1 MAVGR
6 ISGPL
11 LKDNLLRNGV
21 DLAFETSLLY
31 LDVTNRRVGI
41 NTATPQYDLDV
52 AGTIRSTNLTATT
65 QATLASFTFNG
76 NTLSSTNST
85 INLTP
90 ANSNAV
96 VYQGTI
102 SVGSLR
108 VTANTISSAGT
119 NVDINV
125 SPSGTGSV
133 NLNSNTLINGDLHV
147 TGDIIADGAGTNGN
161 ITLGNQSTDTVTFDA
176 EVNSDILPSATNT
189 YNLGSNSL
197 QWNNIYVGTVNTGSL
212 NSTTVLTSDVQTANL
227 DISGNTISTY
237 TANTDINLTPNGT
250 GSVVLGNF
258 QFNNNTITNTSVGAV
273 SNFVSTGSGYYKFGG
288 TYGVVIPAGNNTNR
302 PSLTSDEVGMIRYNT
317 VQQAVEV
324 YNGAAW
330 ASIAGSVGGISTT
343 QASDVGIATVLTFG

>member
-52 AGTIRSTNLTATT
+52 SGTIRSTNLTATT
-65 QATLASFTFNG
+65 TATLASFTFNG

-90 ANSNAV
+90 ASPNAV

-147 TGDIIADGAGTNGN
+147 TGNITADAGSGGN

-197 QWNNIYVGTVNTGSL
+197 QWNNIHVGTVNTNTL
-212 NSTTVLTSDVQTANL
+212 NATTILTSDVKTTNL

-237 TANTDINLTPNGT
+237 TDNTDINLTPNGT

-288 TYGVVIPAGNNTNR
+288 TYGVVIPSGDNTTR

-330 ASIAGSVGGISTT
+330 ASIAGSVGGISTS

>member
-21 DLAFETSLLY
+21 NLAFETSLLY

-65 QATLASFTFNG
+65 TANLASFTFNG

-90 ANSNAV
+90 SGTNAV
-96 VYQGTI
+96 VYQGLI
-102 SVGSLR
+102 SVGSLNI
-108 VTANTISSAGT
+108 ANNTINSVGT
-119 NVDINV
+119 NVDINI
-125 SPSGTGSV
+125 SPSGTGFV

-147 TGDIIADGAGTNGN
+147 TGNITADAGSGGN

-176 EVNSDILPSATNT
+176 EVNSDILPSLTNT

-197 QWNNIYVGTVNTGSL
+197 QWNNIYVGTVNTNAL
-212 NSTTVLTSDVQTANL
+212 NSATVLTTDIKTANL

-237 TANTDINLTPNGT
+237 TANTDINLTPNGN

-258 QFNNNTITNTSVGAV
+258 RINNNTITNTSTGAV
-273 SNFVSTGSGYYKFGG
+273 SNFASTGSGYYKFAG
-288 TYGVVIPAGNNTNR
+288 TYGVVIPTGTNTSR
-302 PSLTSDEVGMIRYNT
+302 PSLTSDETGMIRYNT
-317 VQQAVEV
+317 DIQAVEV
-324 YNGAAW
+324 YTGVTW
-330 ASIAGSVGGISTT
+330 ASVAGTVGGISIN
-343 QASDVGIATVLTFG
+343 QANDVGIATVLTFG